1 MATSFPITPK
11 GHHQGW
17 GTAATNASVTTE
29 GSANTGVLV
38 RALLHTQIP
47 VQGTGT
53 CPRSDSQHGML
64 LALLKKDES
73 RVSAA
78 STMSSSMKLGYRKL
92 LLLLRLGASG
102 SRTERPFGSTSK

>member
-1 MATSFPITPK
+1 M
-11 GHHQGW
+11 
-17 GTAATNASVTTE
+17 
-29 GSANTGVLV
+29 
-38 RALLHTQIP
+38 RALLHTQTP

-53 CPRSDSQHGML
+53 RPSSSSQHGIS

-92 LLLLRLGASG
+92 LLLLLLGASG

>member
-1 MATSFPITPK
+1 M
-11 GHHQGW
+11 
-17 GTAATNASVTTE
+17 
-29 GSANTGVLV
+29 
-38 RALLHTQIP
+38 RALLHTQPP
-47 VQGTGT
+47 VQAAGTRPG
-53 CPRSDSQHGML
+53 SSSQHGMS

-92 LLLLRLGASG
+92 LLLLCLGASG